1 MAAYHPDRD
10 QLQLEDVLSA
20 LGNPVRL
27 GIVRDLAASGGERT
41 CGSFPIE
48 VTKATATHHWRVLR
62 ESGITRE
69 HRTGRYKAVALRGED
84 LEARFPGLLAAVL
97 NATPPTR
104 PDQAGAPPA
113 PPAARTS
120 RA

>member
-1 MAAYHPDRD
+1 MSTYHPDRD
-10 QLQLEDVLSA
+10 QLLVEDVLAA

-27 GIVRDLAASGGERT
+27 GIVRELAASAGERT
-41 CGSFPIE
+41 CGSLPLE

-69 HRTGRYKAVALRGED
+69 HKAGRAKAISLRRDD
-84 LEARFPGLLAAVL
+84 LDARFPGLLEAVL
-97 NATPPTR
+97 AATAPTR
-104 PDQAGAPPA
+104 
-113 PPAARTS
+113 